1 MQIVLESSISQN
13 GNKAFGCML
22 KWYLRWAKWNSFNSF
37 YCCDYCHC
45 LSIHEILPSFFSIQ
59 TQKEFAFILAQCDLG
74 CSVCISSGPAP
85 NICVSGEHF
94 EQAQRGLHT
103 AFPAV
108 AIEPMERISGCM
120 NCVGHVFLCPYS
132 QDQWCGSQGLNV
144 HHKVSSDTALM
155 AISLW
160 TAYAKEVLEESKRF
174 HSRGK

>member
-13 GNKAFGCML
+13 GNKAFGCTL

-120 NCVGHVFLCPYS
+120 NCFYALIPRISDVGA
-132 QDQWCGSQGLNV
+132 
-144 HHKVSSDTALM
+144 KVSTYTTRSVQTQLSWQFPCGQLM
-155 AISLW
+155 P
-160 TAYAKEVLEESKRF
+160 R
-174 HSRGK
+174 RC